1 MTESHKAIYD
11 SLVKKYG
18 KQTLNKKE
26 LAAELGY
33 SVAAINKKIEDGR
46 DLPNYK
52 KTGEHK
58 SATVI
63 FPIFEVAAYLSAGNI
78 KTA

>member
-1 MTESHKAIYD
+1 MTEAHKAIYD

-18 KQTLNKKE
+18 KQALGKKE
-26 LAAELGY
+26 LANELGY
-33 SVAAINKKIEDGR
+33 SVSAINKKIEEGR
-46 DLPNYK
+46 DLPCYK

-58 SATVI
+58 SATII
-63 FPIFEVAAYLSAGNI
+63 FPIYEVAAYLSAGNI